1 MKTRLVKK
9 VLVVCAALMT
19 LSPVMGD
26 EFKNSV
32 VNMKF
37 TKDAAGNLRVNVV
50 TAKPYNNPVFVN
62 KKEDNRYV
70 ILLPETSNSMSG
82 KPVIDNVAGTVSG
95 VAIKTQPY
103 SASGCK
109 GYTKITITSP
119 HPIRVSAHASVPIG
133 SAPVQVVKS
142 KTTPA
147 QTAKPVAK
155 PAQTVAKAPASPANK
170 PITTLPAKPTK
181 PVVTTTPKVAKAP
194 TSPANKPITTLP
206 PKPTKPVVTTT
217 PKVVAQSAKTAQPV
231 SKPSLPVVK
240 TVPVTA
246 KKQVLPKATNVENKI
261 VKNKSTTNKIALEN
275 KSVNKTK
282 SATIKP
288 AENKV
293 VKPIKTEEKPIVAQ
307 KTVEHTKTVVKPKV
321 EDDFDVMPQPDI
333 LIKEQKQMA
342 DDIKQEN
349 ETKTI
354 VDKVSN
360 NSNTDFDIMKLLMIL
375 SAIGLPILALIFIL
389 SMNKKMKQKLQM
401 ASVEAETPTEEEP
414 VYAAKPVEEQ
424 AIEEAEV
431 QNMLQEEEEIL
442 SDNEEQSFAN
452 IINEEQ
458 NEYSETIDSMPLEQ
472 EIDEILDDN
481 IHEELSENEEETIEE
496 DIVQENVTEEVEE
509 SPLEDN
515 ILDEIELEEV
525 TEGMEDV
532 QATFGGDDE
541 VEPQPVVAQDDTV
554 DVLSDEVAEDTV
566 DDIDETPDNDLVEVD
581 ETIDENI
588 DDIAEEVVV
597 DDDIESEEDIDE
609 QSVSED
615 IETLENGEDVDIELS
630 DVKINEEPIVSET
643 SDDVLLEDTES
654 EIEPKEIEEI
664 LSEANE
670 DISDD
675 ETVEQEIETEDLST
689 DEDNETVDEVEEEY
703 TPDGFITEFE
713 PDIDDDSVFE
723 ELRSDSLDFTK
734 PEEPEEEP
742 IEIVEEAQ
750 DDEVFDE
757 LRDEYVTVDGLTVLS
772 KADLTETSG
781 FYLVNFENFSSLI
794 GYINEEI
801 FVLKT
806 FDEFVNNEIYVKVAE
821 QLSDK
826 VLRYIVK
833 IGLYKMVIEVTDK
846 KMSHLID
853 L

>member
-62 KKEDNRYV
+62 RKEDNRYV

-155 PAQTVAKAPASPANK
+155 PAQTVAKAPANPANK

-181 PVVTTTPKVAKAP
+181 PVVTTTPKVA
-194 TSPANKPITTLP
+194 
-206 PKPTKPVVTTT
+206 
-217 PKVVAQSAKTAQPV
+217 AQSAQTAQPV
-231 SKPSLPVVK
+231 PKPSLPVVK
-240 TVPVTA
+240 TVTVTA
-246 KKQVLPKATNVENKI
+246 KKQVSSKATNVENKI

-282 SATIKP
+282 SATIKST
-288 AENKV
+288 ENKV
-293 VKPIKTEEKPIVAQ
+293 VKPIKTKEKTIVAQ

-333 LIKEQKQMA
+333 LIKEQKQIA
-342 DDIKQEN
+342 DELKQEN
-349 ETKTI
+349 ETKP
-354 VDKVSN
+354 VDKA
-360 NSNTDFDIMKLLMIL
+360 SNTDFDIMKLLMIL

-414 VYAAKPVEEQ
+414 VYVAKPVEEQ
-424 AIEEAEV
+424 AIEEA

-481 IHEELSENEEETIEE
+481 IHEDLSENEEETIEE

-525 TEGMEDV
+525 TEEMEDA
-532 QATFGGDDE
+532 QATFGVDDE

-630 DVKINEEPIVSET
+630 DVKINEEPIASET
-643 SDDVLLEDTES
+643 PDDVLLEDTES

-734 PEEPEEEP
+734 QEEPDEEP

>member
-147 QTAKPVAK
+147 QTAKSVAK
-155 PAQTVAKAPASPANK
+155 PAQTVAKAPA
-170 PITTLPAKPTK
+170 
-181 PVVTTTPKVAKAP
+181 
-194 TSPANKPITTLP
+194 SPANKPITTLP

-231 SKPSLPVVK
+231 PKPSLPVVK
-240 TVPVTA
+240 TVTVTA
-246 KKQVLPKATNVENKI
+246 KKQVSSKATNVENKI
-261 VKNKSTTNKIALEN
+261 VKNKSTTNKITLENKSVNNKSTTNKIALEN

-282 SATIKP
+282 SATIKST
-288 AENKV
+288 ENKV
-293 VKPIKTEEKPIVAQ
+293 VKPIKTKEKPIVAQ

-321 EDDFDVMPQPDI
+321 EDDFDVMPKPDI

-342 DDIKQEN
+342 DEIKQEN
-349 ETKTI
+349 ETKP
-354 VDKVSN
+354 VDKASN

-401 ASVEAETPTEEEP
+401 ASVEAEIPTEEEP
-414 VYAAKPVEEQ
+414 VHVAKPVEEQ
-424 AIEEAEV
+424 AIEET

-525 TEGMEDV
+525 TEEMEDV

-630 DVKINEEPIVSET
+630 DVKINEEPIASET
-643 SDDVLLEDTES
+643 PDDVLLEDTES

-734 PEEPEEEP
+734 QEEPDEEP

>member
-170 PITTLPAKPTK
+170 PITTLPPKPTK
-181 PVVTTTPKVAKAP
+181 PVVTTTPKVA
-194 TSPANKPITTLP
+194 
-206 PKPTKPVVTTT
+206 
-217 PKVVAQSAKTAQPV
+217 AQSAKTAQPV
-231 SKPSLPVVK
+231 PKPSLPVVK
-240 TVPVTA
+240 TVTVTA
-246 KKQVLPKATNVENKI
+246 KKQVSSKATNVENKI
-261 VKNKSTTNKIALEN
+261 VKNKSTTNKITLEN

-282 SATIKP
+282 SATIKST
-288 AENKV
+288 ENKV
-293 VKPIKTEEKPIVAQ
+293 VKPIKTKEKPIVAQ

-342 DDIKQEN
+342 DELKQEN
-349 ETKTI
+349 ETKP
-354 VDKVSN
+354 VDKASN

-401 ASVEAETPTEEEP
+401 ASVEAETPTEEP
-414 VYAAKPVEEQ
+414 VHVAKPVEEQ
-424 AIEEAEV
+424 AIEEA

-481 IHEELSENEEETIEE
+481 IHEELSENEAETIEE

-525 TEGMEDV
+525 TEEMEDA

-630 DVKINEEPIVSET
+630 DVKINEEPIASET
-643 SDDVLLEDTES
+643 PDDVLLEDTES

-734 PEEPEEEP
+734 QEEPDEEP

>member
-62 KKEDNRYV
+62 RKEDNRYV

-181 PVVTTTPKVAKAP
+181 PVVTTTPKVA
-194 TSPANKPITTLP
+194 
-206 PKPTKPVVTTT
+206 
-217 PKVVAQSAKTAQPV
+217 AQSAKTAQPV
-231 SKPSLPVVK
+231 PKPSLSVVK
-240 TVPVTA
+240 TVTVTA
-246 KKQVLPKATNVENKI
+246 KKQVSSKATNVENKI

-282 SATIKP
+282 SATIKST
-288 AENKV
+288 ENKV
-293 VKPIKTEEKPIVAQ
+293 VKPIKTKEKPIVAQ

-321 EDDFDVMPQPDI
+321 EDDFDVMLKPDI

-342 DDIKQEN
+342 DELKQEN
-349 ETKTI
+349 ETKP
-354 VDKVSN
+354 VDKASN

-414 VYAAKPVEEQ
+414 VYVVKPVEEQ
-424 AIEEAEV
+424 AIEEA

-458 NEYSETIDSMPLEQ
+458 NEDSETIDSMPLEQ

-525 TEGMEDV
+525 TEEMEDA

-615 IETLENGEDVDIELS
+615 IETLENGEDVDIELP
-630 DVKINEEPIVSET
+630 DVKINEEPIASET
-643 SDDVLLEDTES
+643 PDDVLLEDTES
-654 EIEPKEIEEI
+654 EIEPEEIEEI

-734 PEEPEEEP
+734 QEEPDEEP

>member
-181 PVVTTTPKVAKAP
+181 PVVTTTPKVA
-194 TSPANKPITTLP
+194 T
-206 PKPTKPVVTTT
+206 
-217 PKVVAQSAKTAQPV
+217 QSAKTAQPV
-231 SKPSLPVVK
+231 PKPSLPVVK
-240 TVPVTA
+240 TVTVTA
-246 KKQVLPKATNVENKI
+246 KKQVSSKATNVENKI
-261 VKNKSTTNKIALEN
+261 VNNKSTTNKIALEN

-282 SATIKP
+282 SATIKST
-288 AENKV
+288 ENKV
-293 VKPIKTEEKPIVAQ
+293 VKPIKTKEKPIVAQ

-342 DDIKQEN
+342 DELKQEN
-349 ETKTI
+349 ETKP
-354 VDKVSN
+354 VDKASN

-401 ASVEAETPTEEEP
+401 ASVEAETPTEEP
-414 VYAAKPVEEQ
+414 VHVAKPVEEQ
-424 AIEEAEV
+424 AIEEA

-458 NEYSETIDSMPLEQ
+458 NEYSETINSMPLEQ

-481 IHEELSENEEETIEE
+481 IHEELSENEAETIEE

-554 DVLSDEVAEDTV
+554 DVLSDEVAENTV

-643 SDDVLLEDTES
+643 PDDVLLEDTES

-675 ETVEQEIETEDLST
+675 ETVEQEIENEDLST

-713 PDIDDDSVFE
+713 PDINDDSIFE
-723 ELRSDSLDFTK
+723 ELRSDSLDFK
-734 PEEPEEEP
+734 QEEPDEEP

>member
-181 PVVTTTPKVAKAP
+181 PVVTTTPKV
-194 TSPANKPITTLP
+194 
-206 PKPTKPVVTTT
+206 
-217 PKVVAQSAKTAQPV
+217 VAQSAKTAQPV
-231 SKPSLPVVK
+231 PKPSLPVVK
-240 TVPVTA
+240 TVTVTA
-246 KKQVLPKATNVENKI
+246 KKQVSSKATNVENKI

-282 SATIKP
+282 SATIKST
-288 AENKV
+288 ENKV
-293 VKPIKTEEKPIVAQ
+293 VKPIKTKEKPIVAQ

-342 DDIKQEN
+342 DELKQEN
-349 ETKTI
+349 ETKP
-354 VDKVSN
+354 VDKALN

-414 VYAAKPVEEQ
+414 VYVAKPVEEQ
-424 AIEEAEV
+424 AIEEA

-525 TEGMEDV
+525 TEEMEDA

-630 DVKINEEPIVSET
+630 DVKINEEPIASET
-643 SDDVLLEDTES
+643 PDDVLLEDTES

-675 ETVEQEIETEDLST
+675 ETVEQEIENEDLST

-734 PEEPEEEP
+734 QEEPDEEP

>member
-62 KKEDNRYV
+62 RKEDNRYV

-95 VAIKTQPY
+95 VTIKTQPY

-133 SAPVQVVKS
+133 SAPVQVAKS

-155 PAQTVAKAPASPANK
+155 PVQTVAKAPASPANK
-170 PITTLPAKPTK
+170 AITTLPAKPTK
-181 PVVTTTPKVAKAP
+181 PVVTTTPKVA
-194 TSPANKPITTLP
+194 TQT
-206 PKPTKPVVTTT
+206 
-217 PKVVAQSAKTAQPV
+217 AKTVQPV
-231 SKPSLPVVK
+231 AKTSLPVAK
-240 TVPVTA
+240 TTPVTA
-246 KKQVLPKATNVENKI
+246 QKQVSPKATNVENKI
-261 VKNKSTTNKIALEN
+261 AKNKSTTNKIALEN

-282 SATIKP
+282 SATVKP
-288 AENKV
+288 TENKV
-293 VKPIKTEEKPIVAQ
+293 IKPIKIEKPIVAQ
-307 KTVEHTKTVVKPKV
+307 KTVVHTKPVVKPKV

-342 DDIKQEN
+342 DEIKQEN
-349 ETKTI
+349 DTKQI
-354 VDKVSN
+354 VDKASN

-401 ASVEAETPTEEEP
+401 ASVEAETLTEEEP
-414 VYAAKPVEEQ
+414 VYVAKPVEEQ
-424 AIEEAEV
+424 AIEEAEA

-509 SPLEDN
+509 APLEDN

-525 TEGMEDV
+525 TEEMEDA
-532 QATFGGDDE
+532 QTTFGVDDE
-541 VEPQPVVAQDDTV
+541 VEPQLVVAQEDTV

-630 DVKINEEPIVSET
+630 DVKINEEPIASET

-654 EIEPKEIEEI
+654 EIEPEEIEEI

-675 ETVEQEIETEDLST
+675 ETVEQEIENEDLSA

-713 PDIDDDSVFE
+713 PDINDDSIFE
-723 ELRSDSLDFTK
+723 ELRSDSLDFTEQ
-734 PEEPEEEP
+734 EEPDEEP
-742 IEIVEEAQ
+742 IEIVEAAQ

-826 VLRYIVK
+826 VFRYIVK

>member
-181 PVVTTTPKVAKAP
+181 PVVTTTPKV
-194 TSPANKPITTLP
+194 
-206 PKPTKPVVTTT
+206 
-217 PKVVAQSAKTAQPV
+217 VAQSAKTAQPV
-231 SKPSLPVVK
+231 PKPSLPVVK
-240 TVPVTA
+240 TVTVTA
-246 KKQVLPKATNVENKI
+246 KKQVSSKATNVENKI

-282 SATIKP
+282 SATIKST
-288 AENKV
+288 ENKV
-293 VKPIKTEEKPIVAQ
+293 VKPIKTKEKPIVAQ

-342 DDIKQEN
+342 DELKQEN
-349 ETKTI
+349 ETKP
-354 VDKVSN
+354 VDKALN

-414 VYAAKPVEEQ
+414 VYVAKPVEEQ
-424 AIEEAEV
+424 AIEEA

-525 TEGMEDV
+525 TEEMEDA

-554 DVLSDEVAEDTV
+554 DVLSDEIAEDTV

-630 DVKINEEPIVSET
+630 DVKITEEPIASET
-643 SDDVLLEDTES
+643 PDDVLLEDTES

-723 ELRSDSLDFTK
+723 ELRADSLDFTK
-734 PEEPEEEP
+734 QEEPDEEP

>member
-155 PAQTVAKAPASPANK
+155 PVQTVAKAPANPANK

-181 PVVTTTPKVAKAP
+181 PVVTTTPKVA
-194 TSPANKPITTLP
+194 
-206 PKPTKPVVTTT
+206 
-217 PKVVAQSAKTAQPV
+217 AQSAQTAQPV
-231 SKPSLPVVK
+231 PKPSLPVVK
-240 TVPVTA
+240 TVTVTA
-246 KKQVLPKATNVENKI
+246 KKQVSSKATNVENKI
-261 VKNKSTTNKIALEN
+261 VKNKSTTNKITLENKSVNNKSTTNKIALEN

-282 SATIKP
+282 SATIKST
-288 AENKV
+288 ENKV
-293 VKPIKTEEKPIVAQ
+293 VKPIKTKEKPIVAQ

-321 EDDFDVMPQPDI
+321 EDDFDVMPKPDI

-342 DDIKQEN
+342 DELKQEN
-349 ETKTI
+349 ETKP
-354 VDKVSN
+354 VDKASN

-375 SAIGLPILALIFIL
+375 SAIGLPIFALIFIL

-401 ASVEAETPTEEEP
+401 ASVEAEIPTEEEP
-414 VYAAKPVEEQ
+414 VYVAKPVEEQ
-424 AIEEAEV
+424 AIEET

-525 TEGMEDV
+525 TEEMEDA
-532 QATFGGDDE
+532 QATFGVDDE

-630 DVKINEEPIVSET
+630 DVKINEEPIASET
-643 SDDVLLEDTES
+643 PDDVLLEDTES

-734 PEEPEEEP
+734 QEEPDEEP

>member
-62 KKEDNRYV
+62 RKEDNRYV

-155 PAQTVAKAPASPANK
+155 PAQTVAKAPAS
-170 PITTLPAKPTK
+170 
-181 PVVTTTPKVAKAP
+181 
-194 TSPANKPITTLP
+194 SANKPITTLP

-217 PKVVAQSAKTAQPV
+217 PKVAAQSAKTAQPV
-231 SKPSLPVVK
+231 PKPSLPVVK
-240 TVPVTA
+240 TVTVTA
-246 KKQVLPKATNVENKI
+246 KKQVSSKATNVENKI

-282 SATIKP
+282 SATIKST
-288 AENKV
+288 ENKV
-293 VKPIKTEEKPIVAQ
+293 VKPIKTKEKPIVAQ

-321 EDDFDVMPQPDI
+321 EDDFDVMPKPDI

-342 DDIKQEN
+342 DELKQEN
-349 ETKTI
+349 ETKP
-354 VDKVSN
+354 VDKALN

-414 VYAAKPVEEQ
+414 VYVAKPVEEQ
-424 AIEEAEV
+424 AIEEA

-481 IHEELSENEEETIEE
+481 IHEDLSENEEETIEE

-525 TEGMEDV
+525 TEEMENA
-532 QATFGGDDE
+532 QATFGVDDE

-643 SDDVLLEDTES
+643 PDDVLLEDTES

-734 PEEPEEEP
+734 QEEPDEEP